1 MHWKYNLVTYN
12 FRKKEH
18 STREIGEDIKLWL
31 FLLLILKLLVLQAK
45 VMASTMKF
53 FSEDVLL
60 YQTHEATAF
69 SPVCF
74 DIYVKNTY
82 C

>member
-1 MHWKYNLVTYN
+1 MHWKYNPVTYN

-69 SPVCF
+69 NPVCF